1 MSKQETNILKGIA
14 LLMLIMVHVNAWPL
28 NLFVKIEGYSLWSLI
43 GGICHPVAFFLML
56 SGYGLRYVYENGDR
70 HHYGRII
77 KVFVH
82 YWVIMLL
89 FVCIGA
95 IKIGPNIYPGDV
107 AKIIYN
113 ITSFHTSY
121 NYECWFL
128 FPFAILSLSYPLIFK
143 IHDRMGVIF
152 IFVACLLYF
161 GSGYIISHFSL
172 IYKTAPHGLY
182 NLIQIFYLL
191 FSFAIGASFK
201 KYRIVEKV
209 KMMSRKKV
217 LKLFAYIM
225 ILLMMF
231 EGMIIKTTA
240 FGCFEAF
247 ILFLLLL
254 IIIQGRQCKVLKLIG
269 KHSMNIW
276 MIHTYFLHYIF
287 HEEIYELRYTVLIF
301 MATLCLSLLTS
312 YAINIITAKIDKQI
326 YKQNI

>member
-1 MSKQETNILKGIA
+1 
-14 LLMLIMVHVNAWPL
+14 
-28 NLFVKIEGYSLWSLI
+28 
-43 GGICHPVAFFLML
+43 ML
-56 SGYGLRYVYENGDR
+56 SGYGLRFVYENGDR

-82 YWVIMLL
+82 YWVIMLF

-95 IKIGPNIYPGDV
+95 IKIGPNIYLGDV
-107 AKIIYN
+107 TKIIYN

-143 IHDRMGVIF
+143 IHDRIGGG

-191 FSFAIGASFK
+191 FSFTIGASFK
-201 KYRIVEKV
+201 KYRIVKKIEMISEKN
-209 KMMSRKKV
+209 KG
-217 LKLFAYIM
+217 LKFFAYFM
-225 ILLMMF
+225 ILLMML

-240 FGCFEAF
+240 FGCFEAL
-247 ILFLLLL
+247 ISFLLLL
-254 IIIQGRQCKVLKLIG
+254 IIIQSRQCKELKFIG

-301 MATLCLSLLTS
+301 IATLCLSLLTS
-312 YAINIITAKIDKQI
+312 YAINIITSKIDKQI